1 MCSLARVSSAASTR
15 STPPSSRSVERASCT
30 AKQVSSTS
38 DEVMPWCRK
47 RASSPTI
54 SATWVRKAMTSCLV
68 VRSISSMRSASKVAS
83 LPLAQMASADS
94 LGITPSSAILAAA
107 WASISN
113 QILYLVSCDQMATA
127 SGRE

>member
-1 MCSLARVSSAASTR
+1 
-15 STPPSSRSVERASCT
+15 
-30 AKQVSSTS
+30 
-38 DEVMPWCRK
+38 
-47 RASSPTI
+47 
-54 SATWVRKAMTSCLV
+54 MTSCLV

-94 LGITPSSAILAAA
+94 FGITPSSAILVAA